1 MDHLVDYIQWM
12 GDFSYSVLPFNE
24 ADALV
29 LSMLSYYDLAPLF
42 PESGASAVALKESL
56 RLLEKGPVDVML
68 VGRDRDYQKIL
79 DCAARSKRYGEL
91 LLCDYVD
98 LYRQEPPLQFCA
110 VTFRAPEFRFIAFR
124 GTDNSLA
131 GWKEDF
137 MISFTVTEAQRLAAD
152 YAAKAVTAAQP
163 CYIGGHSKGGNLA
176 LYAACML
183 PPEAWERV
191 TRLFLLDGP
200 GICPEV
206 MDDSCLQRIDPKT
219 TKIQPAFSIVGKLF
233 EPQITDSRIVQSS
246 ASGFVQHSLDTW
258 SIDHGKLL
266 LADGPNPRS
275 VWINDILSR
284 WIGGISQEDRVIF
297 VQELFD
303 ALAANGA
310 DSFDDIEEGGVGG
323 FEAILAKLFASS
335 EVTRKTIYDLPK
347 RFLLGDSY
355 DAITQKGIAGW
366 LKDSFQAIQNQVKD
380 GKPKEETEE
389 QREKDT
395 NGDGAE

>member
-12 GDFSYSVLPFNE
+12 GDLPFSVLPFNE

-29 LSMLSYYDLAPLF
+29 LGMLSYYDLAPMF
-42 PESGASAVALKESL
+42 PQGGKSAVPLRESL
-56 RLLEKGPVDVML
+56 RLLEKGPVRVML
-68 VGRDRDYQKIL
+68 VGRDRGFQKIL
-79 DCAARSKRYGEL
+79 DCAARSRRYGEL
-91 LLCDYVD
+91 LLRDYVD

-110 VTFRAPEFRFIAFR
+110 MTFCAPEFRFIAFR

-131 GWKEDF
+131 GWEEDF

-152 YAAKAVTAAQP
+152 YAARAVTAAQP

-183 PPEAWERV
+183 PPKDWEHV

-206 MDDSCLQRIDPKT
+206 MDDSCLKRIDART

-233 EPQITDSRIVQSS
+233 EPAITDSRIVQSS

-258 SIDHGKLL
+258 GIDHGKLL

-275 VWINDILSR
+275 VWINDLLAR
-284 WIGGISQEDRVIF
+284 WIGGISQEDRVVF

-323 FEAILAKLFASS
+323 FEAILTKFFASS
-335 EVTRKTIYDLPK
+335 EVTRKTVYDLPK
-347 RFLLGDSY
+347 RVLLGEYY
-355 DAITQKGIAGW
+355 DAITQKGFGGW
-366 LKDSFQAIQNQVKD
+366 LKDGLQSLQNQVLD
-380 GKPKEETEE
+380 LRPRTEE
-389 QREKDT
+389 EQQEKT
-395 NGDGAE
+395 EKADGAE